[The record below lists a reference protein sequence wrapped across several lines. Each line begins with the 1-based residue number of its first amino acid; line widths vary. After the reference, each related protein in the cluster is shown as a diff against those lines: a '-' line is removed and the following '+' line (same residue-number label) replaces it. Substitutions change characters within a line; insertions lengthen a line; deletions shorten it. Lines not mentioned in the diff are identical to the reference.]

1 MQSDKY
7 VCVRDVSSQ
16 PPQAV
21 IVEVDNPSNVVKFP
35 VTADSVLV
43 HPQQK
48 ILSLRGSFFL
58 IFFKSQHK
66 KLIILFQ
73 LHKHYKSTISM
84 KELN

>member
-48 ILSLRGSFFL
+48 ILSLRGSFFFN
-58 IFFKSQHK
+58 FFFSH
-66 KLIILFQ
+66 
-73 LHKHYKSTISM
+73 M
-84 KELN
+84 KN